1 MKMKKVFL
9 INPPSGLYRRDDR
22 CQSRV
27 EDQTVRIIFPP
38 IDLAM
43 LAAMARLADATPRIE
58 DFPAMRRS
66 WKDFEHVLSEFSPD
80 VLVIST
86 TSATVDD
93 DLRAA
98 EFAKKL
104 HPQCMVLAKG
114 EYLAH
119 FGEEALKTHP
129 ALDIIL
135 TGEPEMTLLEILKEV
150 PLANIRGILFRK
162 SGLPDEFL
170 RTEERQSLENPDT
183 LPFPARDLLD
193 NTLYRSPETGNP
205 LTVIQANRGCTAQ
218 CIFCPAGRLSGFKLY
233 LRSPGNIIEEVK
245 ECVERYKIREFLFN
259 GDTFTMNKSWLLEL
273 CELIKESRLDI
284 HWGCNSRVDTFDEER
299 AQALKEAG
307 CWVVAFGVES
317 GVQEMID
324 RMKKKATLDDARRAV
339 RIAKNAGLCTHAF
352 YIIGLPWETRETLDS
367 TLLFARELDTDFFD
381 FNIAYPLPGTELYE
395 IALRDGLFERSSLA
409 GGSYASA
416 AMRSY
421 NLSSDELTRWRK
433 KALLSLY
440 LRPRFILR
448 TLSRVAGK
456 PRILK
461 NYLREGVRRLRSL
474 LR

>member
-1 MKMKKVFL
+1 MKKVLL

-38 IDLAM
+38 INLAM
-43 LAAMARLADATPRIE
+43 LAAMARLAGTTPRIV

-66 WKDFEHVLSEFSPD
+66 WENFEHILSAFPPD

-86 TSATVDD
+86 TSATVND

-98 EFAKKL
+98 EFAKKI
-104 HPQCMVLAKG
+104 HPNCIVLAKG

-150 PLANIRGILFRK
+150 PLENIRGILFRK
-162 SGLPDEFL
+162 SDAPDEFF
-170 RTEERQSLENPDT
+170 RTEERPALENPDT

-193 NTLYRSPETGNP
+193 NSLYRSPETGNL

-233 LRSPGNIIEEVK
+233 LRSPTNIIEEVK
-245 ECVERYKIREFLFN
+245 ECVERHKIREFLFN
-259 GDTFTMNKSWLLEL
+259 GDTFTMNKSWLIEL
-273 CELIKESRLDI
+273 CGLIKANQLDI

-299 AQALKEAG
+299 AVALKEAG

-317 GVQEMID
+317 GVQDMLD

-339 RIAKNAGLCTHAF
+339 RIAKIAGLFTHAF
-352 YIIGLPWETRETLDS
+352 YVIGLPWETRETLEA
-367 TLLFARELDTDFFD
+367 TLRFAQELDTEFFD

-395 IALRDGLFERSSLA
+395 IALRDGLLERSSLA
-409 GGSYASA
+409 DGSYAFA

-440 LRPRFILR
+440 LRPRYILR

-456 PRILK
+456 PRILR
-461 NYLREGVRRLRSL
+461 NYLREGIRRLRYL